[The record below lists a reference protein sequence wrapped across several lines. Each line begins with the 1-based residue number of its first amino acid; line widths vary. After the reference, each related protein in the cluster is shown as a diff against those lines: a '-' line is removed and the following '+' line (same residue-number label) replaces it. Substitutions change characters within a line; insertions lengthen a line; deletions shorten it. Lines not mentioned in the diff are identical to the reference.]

1 MIHLFRILSQRKHAI
16 LFCFSCLLLVAVF
29 CTNFP
34 APFEN
39 IVANEKIR
47 PFSVVC
53 DPPEAA
59 PGDTVSVRLYYYD
72 PAGDRPAINWNIAL
86 DYGTD
91 LRNNQFTNH
100 IVSLDSMMLPGSAP
114 DSFRFRVPDSVFF
127 YSTQMSELINNKSI
141 NSAHL
146 TIAAVDSLLRTAAS
160 VGVST
165 PQLLSLA
172 NNFSSKLKLIAKMR
186 STISLDVTMLL
197 RIRYSDKF
205 KSPEVNKNPVINW
218 MGIVKVPIVN
228 FTEID
233 SLSSYNPTL
242 QYLYNRSHPDSVR
255 DTVVIDSGYTYFVA
269 ADSGENQHQ
278 IYRYLSLSDNSEQ
291 VDTEQYN
298 YSWFY
303 TNLDYSDGMIM
314 DSLLIF
320 GGGRSGSVR
329 TLLPP
334 VDVAMHRFA
343 LYLVV
348 RDSRGGDAGATP
360 GEAFGQANGY
370 FIYTDAY
377 TRNSAHKQ
385 TTRRGG

>member
-1 MIHLFRILSQRKHAI
+1 MNHLLRNSPHLTHAV
-16 LFCFSCLLLVAVF
+16 LLCFDSLLLATVF

-34 APFEN
+34 TPFEN

-72 PAGDRPAINWNIAL
+72 PAGDKPTIHWNIAL

-91 LRNNQFTNH
+91 LRNNQFANR
-100 IVSLDSMMLPGSAP
+100 IVSLDSMMLSGSTP
-114 DSFRFRVPDSVFF
+114 DSFRFRVPDSVFL
-127 YSTQMSELINNKSI
+127 YSTQMSELTNNKSI
-141 NSAHL
+141 NPKHL
-146 TIAAVDSLLRTAAS
+146 TIGEVDSTLRTAAS
-160 VGVST
+160 ARVST
-165 PQLLSLA
+165 PQLIALA
-172 NNFSSKLKLIAKMR
+172 DNFSCKLKLIAQMR

-205 KSPEVNKNPVINW
+205 KSPEVNKNPVIKW
-218 MGIVKVPIVN
+218 IGIVKVPIVN

-233 SLSSYNPTL
+233 SLSSYGASL
-242 QYLYNRSHPDSVR
+242 QYLYNSFHPDSVR
-255 DTVVIDSGYTYFVA
+255 DTVIIDSGFTYFVV
-269 ADSGENQHQ
+269 ADSGEGQHQ
-278 IYRYLSLSDNSEQ
+278 IYQYLSLTDNSMQ
-291 VDTEQYN
+291 KDTENYN

-303 TNLDYSDGMIM
+303 TNLDYSAGMIM

-329 TLLPP
+329 AFLPP
-334 VDVAMHRFA
+334 VDVSMHRFA

-348 RDSRGGDAGATP
+348 RDSRGGDVGATP
-360 GEAFGQANGY
+360 GEAFRQANGY

-377 TRNSAHKQ
+377 TRNSAHKASGG
-385 TTRRGG
+385 RGS